1 MSPLPVGEFRPGQW
15 AVVTTTVSSMH
26 PVEVSGL
33 TKGFGADPVLDD
45 ISLSVPEGTVY
56 GLVGLNGAGKTTLL
70 RLLLGLLKPDGGS
83 VSVLGD
89 DPWRHQS
96 GLYRRMGVILEH
108 DGFQGNLTV
117 GENMRLFRAAKGL
130 PGPDSEDAGGAPH
143 KPAMVPEAT
152 RRVKFLSRGERMQC
166 AVWRAF
172 LGNPRVCV
180 LDEPL
185 VALDLDAYRHF
196 AGLVRDARGRG
207 ATIIIS
213 SHALESVEELCDRI
227 EVLRGGTLHPVA
239 RTEADTWFLRVRGE
253 KAERIIRECIGDA
266 APDGGG
272 WRLRLDEPEHQAPLL
287 VSRLVAGGCDVH
299 ELYARKSSLREDLG
313 RSLTK

>member
-1 MSPLPVGEFRPGQW
+1 MHPSPGHN
-15 AVVTTTVSSMH
+15 AIVTTTAPFMQ
-26 PVEVSGL
+26 PIEISGL
-33 TKGFGADPVLDD
+33 TKGFGAEPVLDG
-45 ISLSVPEGTVY
+45 ISLAVPEGTVL

-130 PGPDSEDAGGAPH
+130 QKRESVDDRPV
-143 KPAMVPEAT
+143 MVPEAT

-196 AGLVRDARGRG
+196 AGLVRDARARG
-207 ATIIIS
+207 TTIIIS

-227 EVLRGGTLHPVA
+227 EVLRGGRLHPVSRA
-239 RTEADTWFLRVRGE
+239 EADTWFLRVQGE
-253 KAERIIRECIGDA
+253 NAERIIRECVDEAEADGD
-266 APDGGG
+266 G
-272 WRLRLDEPEHQAPLL
+272 WKIRFDNPEKQAPLL
-287 VSRLVAGGCDVH
+287 VSRLVGGGCDVH

-313 RSLTK
+313 RSLMK